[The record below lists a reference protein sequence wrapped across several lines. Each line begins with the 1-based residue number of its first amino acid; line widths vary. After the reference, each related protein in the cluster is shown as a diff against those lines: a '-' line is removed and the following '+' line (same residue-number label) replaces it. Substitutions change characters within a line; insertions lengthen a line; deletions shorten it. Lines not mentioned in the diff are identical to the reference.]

1 MFVEES
7 SGVVLESGLA
17 LCMRRLDDFDV
28 QQGQAGL
35 RGSWACGGAV
45 VVESGLALCIR

>member
-17 LCMRRLDDFDV
+17 LYMRRLDHFDV
-28 QQGQAGL
+28 QQGRAGM
-35 RGSWACGGAV
+35 RGSWASGV